1 MQTLQNLEKL
11 EIEVLE
17 LLNSIKALESLYFGG
32 GTMLRLCH
40 NLNRY
45 STDIDF
51 WLDIKTDAKKFYSS
65 VKKILSDNYRLTD
78 SANKKFTLL
87 YEIKSPSL
95 NRSLKIEIRK
105 EQQNFE
111 WERKIAFSKFS
122 NKQVLVKG
130 LTLKQM
136 MKNKIEA
143 FLSRKIIRDCF
154 DIEFLL
160 VRGVELTEDKDKL
173 QQALDLINNFK
184 EQDYKVSLGSIL
196 DEKERKFYLEN
207 RFQLLK
213 EEISKSLL
221 LIKKSRFSPSLGR
234 G

>member
-17 LLNSIKALESLYFGG
+17 LLNSIKALDSIYFGG

-45 STDIDF
+45 STDLDF
-51 WLDIKTDAKKFYSS
+51 WLDTKIDSKTFFLS
-65 VKKILSDNYRLTD
+65 VKKILADNYRLTD

-105 EQQNFE
+105 EQQKFE

-136 MKNKIEA
+136 MNNKIEA
-143 FLSRKIIRDCF
+143 MLSRKIIRDCF

-160 VRGVELTEDKDKL
+160 IRGVSLPTNKDKL
-173 QQALDLINNFK
+173 QKALSIINNFK
-184 EQDYKVSLGSIL
+184 EQDYKSVLGSIL
-196 DEKERKFYLEN
+196 EEKERKYYLEN
-207 RFQLLK
+207 RFRLLR
-213 EEISKSLL
+213 EEITKELNQ
-221 LIKKSRFSPSLGR
+221 
-234 G
+234 

>member
-17 LLNSIKALESLYFGG
+17 LLNSIKALDSLYFGG

-51 WLDIKTDAKKFYSS
+51 WLDIKTDPKSFFTTIKK
-65 VKKILSDNYRLTD
+65 VLADNYKLVD

-111 WERKIAFSKFS
+111 WERKIAFSRFS

-136 MKNKIEA
+136 MTNKIEA
-143 FLSRKIIRDCF
+143 LLSRKIIRDCF

-160 VRGVELTEDKDKL
+160 MRGVTLPSDKNKL
-173 QQALDLINNFK
+173 QKALSIINNFK
-184 EQDYKVSLGSIL
+184 EQDYKVTLGSIL
-196 DEKERKFYLEN
+196 DEKEKKFYLQN
-207 RFQLLK
+207 RFSFLK
-213 EEISKSLL
+213 EELTKNIN
-221 LIKKSRFSPSLGR
+221 F
-234 G
+234 

>member
-17 LLNSIKALESLYFGG
+17 LLNSIKALDSIYFGG

-45 STDIDF
+45 STDLDF
-51 WLDIKTDAKKFYSS
+51 WLDIKIDTKTFFLS
-65 VKKILSDNYRLTD
+65 VKEILADNYRLTD

-105 EQQNFE
+105 EQQEFE

-136 MKNKIEA
+136 MNNKIEA
-143 FLSRKIIRDCF
+143 MLSRKIIRDCF

-160 VRGVELTEDKDKL
+160 IRGVSLPTNKDKL
-173 QQALDLINNFK
+173 QKVLAIINNFK

-196 DEKERKFYLEN
+196 DETDRKFYLEN
-207 RFQLLK
+207 RFKLLK
-213 EEISKSLL
+213 EEINSKLNS
-221 LIKKSRFSPSLGR
+221 
-234 G
+234 

>member
-17 LLNSIKALESLYFGG
+17 LLNSIKTLDSLYFGG

-51 WLDIKTDAKKFYSS
+51 WLDIKTDPKSFFTTIKK
-65 VKKILSDNYRLTD
+65 VLTDNYKLVD

-95 NRSLKIEIRK
+95 NRNLKIEIRK

-111 WERKIAFSKFS
+111 WERKIAFSRFS

-136 MKNKIEA
+136 MANKIEA
-143 FLSRKIIRDCF
+143 LLSRKIIRDCF

-160 VRGVELTEDKDKL
+160 MRGVNLISNKDKL
-173 QQALDLINNFK
+173 QKVLSIINNFK
-184 EQDYKVSLGSIL
+184 EQDYKVTLGSIL
-196 DEKERKFYLEN
+196 DEKERKFYLQN
-207 RFQLLK
+207 RFSFLK
-213 EEISKSLL
+213 EELTKNIN
-221 LIKKSRFSPSLGR
+221 F
-234 G
+234 

>member
-17 LLNSIKALESLYFGG
+17 LLNSIKALDSLYFGG

-45 STDIDF
+45 STDLDF
-51 WLDIKTDAKKFYSS
+51 WLDIKTDQKSFFTTIKK
-65 VKKILSDNYRLTD
+65 VLAANYKLVD
-78 SANKKFTLL
+78 SANKRFTLL
-87 YEIKSPSL
+87 YEIKSPFL

-111 WERKIAFSKFS
+111 WERKIAFSTFS

-136 MKNKIEA
+136 MANKIEA
-143 FLSRKIIRDCF
+143 LLSRKIIRDCF

-160 VRGVELTEDKDKL
+160 MRGVMLPSDKDKL
-173 QQALDLINNFK
+173 EKVLSIINNFK
-184 EQDYKVSLGSIL
+184 EQDYKVTLGSIL
-196 DEKERKFYLEN
+196 DEKDRKFYLQN
-207 RFQLLK
+207 RFSFLK
-213 EEISKSLL
+213 EE
-221 LIKKSRFSPSLGR
+221 LIKNINF
-234 G
+234 

>member
-17 LLNSIKALESLYFGG
+17 LLNSIKVLDYLYFGG

-45 STDIDF
+45 STDLDF
-51 WLDIKTDAKKFYSS
+51 WFDTKVDTKSFFTIIKKS
-65 VKKILSDNYRLTD
+65 LSENYRLVD

-87 YEIKSPSL
+87 YEIKSTSV

-111 WERKIAFSKFS
+111 WERKIAFSKFA

-136 MKNKIEA
+136 MLNKFEA
-143 FLSRKIIRDCF
+143 LLSRKIIRDVF

-160 VRGVELTEDKDKL
+160 MRGVELPGEKAKL
-173 QQALDLINNFK
+173 QNALQVINNFK
-184 EQDYKVSLGSIL
+184 EQDYKVALGSIL
-196 DEKERKFYLEN
+196 EEKERKFYLEN
-207 RFQLLK
+207 RFQLLN
-213 EEISKSLL
+213 EEISQKLK
-221 LIKKSRFSPSLGR
+221 I
-234 G
+234 

>member
-1 MQTLQNLEKL
+1 MQALQNLEKL

-17 LLNSIKALESLYFGG
+17 LLNSIKALDSLYFGG

-45 STDIDF
+45 STDLDF
-51 WLDIKTDAKKFYSS
+51 WLDIKTDPKSS
-65 VKKILSDNYRLTD
+65 FTSIKKILTDNYKLVD

-87 YEIKSPSL
+87 YEIKVPSL

-136 MKNKIEA
+136 LTNKIEA
-143 FLSRKIIRDCF
+143 LLSRQIIRDCF

-160 VRGVELTEDKDKL
+160 MRGVNLPADKDKL
-173 QQALDLINNFK
+173 QKVLSIINNFK
-184 EQDYKVSLGSIL
+184 EQDYKVILGSIL
-196 DEKERKFYLEN
+196 NEKDRKFYIQN
-207 RFQLLK
+207 KFSFLK
-213 EEISKSLL
+213 EELTRNINS
-221 LIKKSRFSPSLGR
+221 
-234 G
+234 

>member
-17 LLNSIKALESLYFGG
+17 LLNSIKVLDYLYFGG

-45 STDIDF
+45 STDLDF
-51 WLDIKTDAKKFYSS
+51 WLDTNTDSKSFFTTIKKS
-65 VKKILSDNYRLTD
+65 LSENYRLVD

-87 YEIKSPSL
+87 YEIKSISV

-111 WERKIAFSKFS
+111 WERKIAFSKFT

-136 MKNKIEA
+136 MLNKFDA
-143 FLSRKIIRDCF
+143 LLSRKIIRDVF
-154 DIEFLL
+154 DIEFL
-160 VRGVELTEDKDKL
+160 VMRGVDLPGEKAKL
-173 QQALDLINNFK
+173 QNAMQIINNFK
-184 EQDYKVSLGSIL
+184 EQDYKVTLGSIL

-213 EEISKSLL
+213 EEISKILS
-221 LIKKSRFSPSLGR
+221 IHYN
-234 G
+234 

>member
-17 LLNSIKALESLYFGG
+17 LLNSIKALDSLYFGG

-51 WLDIKTDAKKFYSS
+51 WLDIKTDAKIFYPS
-65 VKKILSDNYRLTD
+65 VKKILAGSYHLTD

-105 EQQNFE
+105 ERQNFE

-136 MKNKIEA
+136 MKNKIAA

-160 VRGVELTEDKDKL
+160 MRGVQLTEDKDKL
-173 QQALDLINNFK
+173 EQALNLINNFK

-196 DEKERKFYLEN
+196 DEKERKFYIEN

-213 EEISKSLL
+213 EEISKK
-221 LIKKSRFSPSLGR
+221 LITHYN
-234 G
+234 